1 MENNIK
7 FGCPGATH
15 EEVVAAAK
23 KACCHDFILT
33 LPQGYDTVI
42 GEGGSSLSGGE
53 KQRISI
59 ARAILKDAPIVIL
72 DEATA
77 NVDPENEDRLQKA
90 IEALTR
96 DKTIL
101 MIAHRLKTVR
111 NADQIL
117 VLDGGQIVQRGTH
130 RQLMAQE
137 GLYQAFVSGREES
150 GQWKL

>member
-1 MENNIK
+1 MSLDFLK
-7 FGCPGATH
+7 SPVFMRVCAGCANGN
-15 EEVVAAAK
+15 
-23 KACCHDFILT
+23 
-33 LPQGYDTVI
+33 
-42 GEGGSSLSGGE
+42 
-53 KQRISI
+53 
-59 ARAILKDAPIVIL
+59 
-72 DEATA
+72 EATA

-130 RQLMAQE
+130 SQLMAQE
-137 GLYQAFVSGREES
+137 GLYQAFVSGRKES